1 MNNKKYIGA
10 ISPDRELITIDLI
23 KFIENCQG
31 IDDYIQGCNYY
42 IESDSKAHILKEL
55 SVYAVNDV
63 TLLDDTE
70 RQAKLLER
78 NKNVFEIEISFNRD
92 KDDNWEVCDKA
103 EELNFSE
110 NAIENIRYLGYEL
123 NMKVRATDDY
133 IKIIELEGKNIDDK
147 DIYI

>member
-1 MNNKKYIGA
+1 MIDKKYIGA
-10 ISPDRELITIDLI
+10 ISENREVISIDLI
-23 KFIENCQG
+23 EFIENCQG

-63 TLLDDTE
+63 TLTDDTE
-70 RQAKLLER
+70 RQAKLLAEDE
-78 NKNVFEIEISFNRD
+78 KVFEEEISFNRD
-92 KDDNWEVCDKA
+92 KEDNFDICDKA
-103 EELNFSE
+103 EGFNFSE
-110 NAIENIRYLGYEL
+110 SMIENLRYLGYEL
-123 NMKVRATDDY
+123 NMKVRVTDDY